1 MADLD
6 YLLTPIREELLD
18 RVCQGEDSVGSC
30 FYSGFGYP
38 QGKPACVDAFTA
50 ASLHDDPSFLR
61 IPEGLEDASLDCLVV
76 DLVFHWAGFRQQL
89 ATVLR
94 VLRPGGRLIF
104 STFGPDT
111 LRQARSAWAGIDEF
125 PHVHEFEDMHHL
137 GDALVAAGFHQPIVD
152 AQWINV
158 EFPGARALMA
168 DLRGSGMTNVNPD
181 RRRTLTGKTRIA
193 EFIAA
198 YNSMGSNGLVNETFE
213 IIYGMAVR
221 PEALPGQ
228 GPVSVK
234 VNPPA

>member
-18 RVCQGEDSVGSC
+18 RICHGEGRVGHC
-30 FYSGFGYP
+30 FYTGFRRP
-38 QGKPACVDAFTA
+38 TDKPACTDRFSAVSFHDDLPFQL
-50 ASLHDDPSFLR
+50 LHD
-61 IPEGLEDASLDCLVV
+61 GLEDASLDCLVA
-76 DLVFHWAGFRQQL
+76 DLAFHWLGFRPQL
-89 ATVLR
+89 EQVLR
-94 VLRPGGRLIF
+94 VLKPGGRLIF

-111 LRQARSAWAGIDEF
+111 LKEARSAWAGIDEF

-152 AQWINV
+152 AEWIQI

-168 DLRGSGMTNVNPD
+168 DLRGSGMTNVNHD
-181 RRRTLTGKTRIA
+181 RRRSLTGKARIA

-198 YNSMGSNGLVNETFE
+198 YDHKGKNGLVTETFE
-213 IIYGMAVR
+213 IIYGLAVR
-221 PEALPGQ
+221 PEVLPGQ

-234 VNPPA
+234 VNPPG

>member
-18 RVCQGEDSVGSC
+18 RICQGHERVGHC
-30 FYSGFGYP
+30 VYTGFGRP
-38 QGKPACVDAFTA
+38 QGKPACVVTFSAV
-50 ASLHDDPSFLR
+50 SLHDDPPFRLL
-61 IPEGLEDASLDCLVV
+61 PGGMEDASLDCLVV
-76 DLVFHWAGFRQQL
+76 DLAFHWLGFRQQL
-89 ATVLR
+89 EQVLR

-111 LRQARSAWAGIDEF
+111 LKQARDTWATVDGY

-137 GDALVAAGFHQPIVD
+137 GDALIAAGFHQPIVD
-152 AQWINV
+152 AEWIQI

-168 DLRGSGMTNVNPD
+168 DLRGAGMTNVNPD
-181 RRRTLTGKTRIA
+181 RRRTLTGKARFA

-198 YNSMGSNGLVNETFE
+198 YDDNGKNGLVTETFE
-213 IIYGMAVR
+213 VIYGLAVR
-221 PEALPGQ
+221 PENLTGQ

-234 VNPPA
+234 VNPPG